1 MLPDPF
7 SITLHCYPS
16 NSKILSKFKLKKVKR
31 DFASYFGRNPVEP
44 NSRFK
49 IRKQQL
55 EYKISK
61 NSEKSS

>member
-1 MLPDPF
+1 MLLDPF
-7 SITLHCYPS
+7 SIHCYPS